1 MKYLELMFTLEP
13 FKNIKMGAEGA
24 TDRDCAMQILVD
36 AQKYTTAYPF
46 IKADIEK
53 YRKIYGV

>member
-13 FKNIKMGAEGA
+13 FKNIKIGAEGA
-24 TDRDCAMQILVD
+24 TDRDCAASILVD
-36 AQKYTTAYPF
+36 ARKYETVYPF